1 MRIDFVITELFVGG
15 AEKCLTEIA
24 LTMHQRG
31 DRVRVF
37 SLASLPTGEQ
47 RGLVERL
54 QAAGITVQSAQCN
67 SLWQAVSAYKFLK
80 KQFTDDTPDVVQTF
94 LHHANVIGAYASTS
108 ANVTKCVAAIRVAQE
123 NRWRNQLE
131 KISLKQVDHT
141 LCVSR
146 AVSQF
151 AHRIL
156 GCNPSNTSVIPNG
169 VNLDQ
174 FAQHRPASWE
184 AFDWP
189 SDSRVALFIGR
200 LDHQKGLELLQEQID
215 RIAPSGTNQKLL
227 LIGEGPL
234 RKQIDQWVQEVG
246 TDRVQC
252 LPWQVDVVPWIQAS
266 ELLILPSRYEGM
278 ANVMLE
284 AMAAGKPVVCS
295 LVEGSEELL
304 RDTATLQGFQ
314 PGRSVEMA
322 DRVQNLMEQH
332 ELRQRLGSE
341 NQDLIASRYSMPM
354 IMDRYRN
361 FYQAL
366 LANNSGQNTT
376 KL

>member
-215 RIAPSGTNQKLL
+215 PISVQSKGCNLSGKFSIGFWTNVHFSCKLFQPYFWFSSPLQCGEPASDVL
-227 LIGEGPL
+227 LQAIPYSHL
-234 RKQIDQWVQEVG
+234 RKIAFKWG
-246 TDRVQC
+246 NIWKKF
-252 LPWQVDVVPWIQAS
+252 LFLSA
-266 ELLILPSRYEGM
+266 
-278 ANVMLE
+278 
-284 AMAAGKPVVCS
+284 
-295 LVEGSEELL
+295 
-304 RDTATLQGFQ
+304 
-314 PGRSVEMA
+314 
-322 DRVQNLMEQH
+322 
-332 ELRQRLGSE
+332 E
-341 NQDLIASRYSMPM
+341 NKIIALS
-354 IMDRYRN
+354 
-361 FYQAL
+361 
-366 LANNSGQNTT
+366 
-376 KL
+376 